1 MHRYASM
8 GTRHDLV
15 SVSVKSQSSVEM
27 DERTELVFGMGA
39 SFHLFYTC
47 TLCYTLELYY
57 YGLRKYCFSMSV
69 VETCYQHSLR
79 KVDAHSMV
87 NWTVVSQ
94 LN

>member
-1 MHRYASM
+1 MQRYAST

-27 DERTELVFGMGA
+27 DERIELLLAWELRFTY
-39 SFHLFYTC
+39 F